1 MSPALGMTHDHRHTI
16 VHQETGD
23 NPGLASIQSQTESQA
38 VKTEKTKVRNPAIQ
52 EYWLIY
58 IDGYSE

>member
-52 EYWLIY
+52 EY
-58 IDGYSE
+58 